1 LLVVGFILTIAFFS
15 KKACCVAAHLHYA
28 IFKNGYNNRKM
39 DKKLMLYLRESYN
52 ELLKNVSWP
61 TAQQLQ
67 ESTVVVLV
75 TSAMLA
81 LLIFGMD
88 ALCSL
93 VFKTIYGI
101 WK

>member
-1 LLVVGFILTIAFFS
+1 MDNKLV
-15 KKACCVAAHLHYA
+15 
-28 IFKNGYNNRKM
+28 
-39 DKKLMLYLRESYN
+39 LYLKESYH

-61 TAQQLQ
+61 TAAQLQ
-67 ESTVVVLV
+67 ESTIVVLV
-75 TSAMLA
+75 TAGMLA

-93 VFKTIYGI
+93 VFKTIYGV